1 MVAHFLSSV
10 KETEL
15 CMYYI
20 IEMISLVT
28 LSLAKGYYLGDF
40 FCVTCLLYGLFK
52 GYHSSDS
59 FCDTNLLCVWIK
71 GYHSTDLFFLTKKN
85 TATIKV
91 IKGYVLWCNNLLRKG
106 YYAANFLCGTDF
118 LYFWLIGYYSTDIF
132 FLTTKN
138 AATI

>member
-28 LSLAKGYYLGDF
+28 LSLAKGYYFGDF

-52 GYHSSDS
+52 GYHS
-59 FCDTNLLCVWIK
+59 
-71 GYHSTDLFFLTKKN
+71 TDLFFLTNKK
-85 TATIKV
+85 IPLPSRV
-91 IKGYVLWCNNLLRKG
+91 
-106 YYAANFLCGTDF
+106 
-118 LYFWLIGYYSTDIF
+118 
-132 FLTTKN
+132 
-138 AATI
+138 

>member
-28 LSLAKGYYLGDF
+28 LSLAKGYYFGDF
-40 FCVTCLLYGLFK
+40 YRITFFSYGLSK
-52 GYHSSDS
+52 GYTFANF
-59 FCDTNLLCVWIK
+59 FCDTRVSYVLVK
-71 GYHSTDLFFLTKKN
+71 GYYSTDLFFLTKKN

>member
-40 FCVTCLLYGLFK
+40 FCVT
-52 GYHSSDS
+52 
-59 FCDTNLLCVWIK
+59 NLLCVWIK
-71 GYHSTDLFFLTKKN
+71 GYHSTDLFFLTNKK
-85 TATIKV
+85 IPLPSRV
-91 IKGYVLWCNNLLRKG
+91 
-106 YYAANFLCGTDF
+106 
-118 LYFWLIGYYSTDIF
+118 
-132 FLTTKN
+132 
-138 AATI
+138 